1 MTSLPPDML
10 RSFVAIADSGSFS
23 RAALQV
29 NRTQSAVS
37 MQIKKLEELIGKSL
51 LVREGKSNQL
61 THEGELLLDY
71 ARRIIQLNDES
82 VSLLRR
88 PELAGSVRIGL
99 PDDYATRFLPE
110 ILANFSRTYP
120 QVQVEVICQPSTQL
134 RNLLDEDRLDLALTS
149 SPEPHVEGTWL
160 LSCETM
166 IWAGSPQ
173 HLVHEQRPLPLAVF
187 ETDCYW
193 RRCALAALDQAG
205 IPYRI
210 AYASASYTGLIAATG
225 AGLAITV
232 LVPSVLPPNLR
243 RLGQEAGLPTLADSS
258 VLLRRNPRAGGP
270 ITDCLAEHIIQAF
283 KTTKEGVL

>member
-1 MTSLPPDML
+1 MTSLHPDML

-37 MQIKKLEELIGKSL
+37 MQVKKLEELVGKSL
-51 LVREGKSNQL
+51 LVRDNRSNRL
-61 THEGELLLDY
+61 THEGQLLLNY

-82 VSLLRR
+82 VSLLQR

-110 ILANFSRTYP
+110 ILANFSRTFP
-120 QVQVEVICQPSTQL
+120 QVQVEVICQPSNRL
-134 RNLLDEDRLDLALTS
+134 KELLAEDRLDLALTS
-149 SPEPHVEGTWL
+149 SSIPHVEGTRL

-166 IWAGSPQ
+166 IWAGTPQ
-173 HLVHEQRPLPLAVF
+173 HLVHEKRPLPLAVF
-187 ETDCYW
+187 EADCYW
-193 RRCALAALDQAG
+193 RSSALAALEQAG

-232 LVPSVLPPNLR
+232 LIPSVMPENLC
-243 RLGQEAGLPTLADSS
+243 RLGPEAGLPTLADSS
-258 VLLRRNPRAGGP
+258 VLLRRNPRSGGP
-270 ITDCLAEHIIQAF
+270 ITDCLAEHIVQAF
-283 KTTKEGVL
+283 KAGQE